1 MAVRVNQANLN
12 TSNQSINSN
21 TDSLKL
27 VSKIRKIKENL
38 DQCYTNTSLNRSLN
52 STICS
57 DTLSNQLNVNN
68 QYVNKSGYKSSNP
81 SKYILV
87 SRQALDFELNNNP
100 ISLDNLAL
108 DQFSEK
114 LTNSF
119 RSDQELNQAEVPNLK
134 HAVYSE
140 NVSRQ
145 SSIRSL
151 LTEKNSKFLPN
162 TNMANMKNN
171 FAKIKKIKTRN
182 QLNDEFQEFNKEE
195 LNLLQDWDK
204 SSSCRDS
211 PLHSRAP
218 SRPTTRLGFQ
228 NEPDWNNLEYS
239 DNVTIASSSSNET
252 NSKYQDM
259 DEYENILDVPKP
271 IECRHLEWN
280 DKNVQKSKRDDESES
295 ILSDL
300 VTHLQFEE
308 QKSANNL
315 AHSRFKDKYFQ
326 NRILINYHLWCVLVG
341 RMYQGL
347 AVID

>member
-38 DQCYTNTSLNRSLN
+38 DQCYLNNSVNLNRSLN
-52 STICS
+52 STACS
-57 DTLSNQLNVNN
+57 DSLSNINS
-68 QYVNKSGYKSSNP
+68 QYVKKTSYKSSHP
-81 SKYILV
+81 SRYILV
-87 SRQALDFELNNNP
+87 SRQALDFELDNNP

-114 LTNSF
+114 LTNSYA
-119 RSDQELNQAEVPNLK
+119 SDQELIQPGLIVPNLK

-162 TNMANMKNN
+162 TSMANMKNN
-171 FAKIKKIKTRN
+171 FAKIKKIKTKN
-182 QLNDEFQEFNKEE
+182 QINDELQDYNKEE
-195 LNLLQDWDK
+195 INLLQDWDK
-204 SSSCRDS
+204 SSSSRDS
-211 PLHSRAP
+211 PLQNHVP

-228 NEPDWNNLEYS
+228 NEPPDWNNLEYS

-259 DEYENILDVPKP
+259 DEYESILIAPNSNGLDEK
-271 IECRHLEWN
+271 IATKKKL
-280 DKNVQKSKRDDESES
+280 DDESES

-300 VTHLQFEE
+300 VTNLQFEE
-308 QKSANNL
+308 QKFTNILPNSI
-315 AHSRFKDKYFQ
+315 FKGNIDT
-326 NRILINYHLWCVLVG
+326 LIK
-341 RMYQGL
+341 
-347 AVID
+347 I